1 VHRVDSADELP
12 DDLSG
17 VVGVTAGASAPESL
31 VAEVVARLDPEEGV
45 EEVSVIDEDEYF
57 PPPAELRKLLRGMLA
72 GLSASLGAPVEAGPM
87 LSDDRES
94 PAADVLA
101 SF

>member
-1 VHRVDSADELP
+1 VSEVIQRL
-12 DDLSG
+12 
-17 VVGVTAGASAPESL
+17 AP
-31 VAEVVARLDPEEGV
+31 VEGV

-57 PPPAELRKLLRGMLA
+57 PPPAELRKLLRGMLG
-72 GLSASLGAPVEAGPM
+72 GLSASLGAPVEPGAL